1 MAAMS
6 SAATALATKKI
17 KDMATKQLSSDLARA
32 NEIKNADVLQ
42 VKQDTV
48 DALNQL
54 QSSVIN
60 SLTKTETYALGQCL
74 NRCKTAAKS
83 MIAAH
88 DISMNAQRLYGAGRR
103 KNKRRTNK
111 KRTNKKRKNKKYSKT
126 KKYH

>member
-6 SAATALATKKI
+6 SAATALATKKL
-17 KDMATKQLSSDLARA
+17 KDIAAKQINADLSRA

-60 SLTKTETYALGQCL
+60 SLTRTETYALGQCL

-88 DISMNAQRLYGAGRR
+88 DLSMNSQSLSGAGRR
-103 KNKRRTNK
+103 KKRRTNK
-111 KRTNKKRKNKKYSKT
+111 KRTNKRRTNKRRTNKKY
-126 KKYH
+126 H